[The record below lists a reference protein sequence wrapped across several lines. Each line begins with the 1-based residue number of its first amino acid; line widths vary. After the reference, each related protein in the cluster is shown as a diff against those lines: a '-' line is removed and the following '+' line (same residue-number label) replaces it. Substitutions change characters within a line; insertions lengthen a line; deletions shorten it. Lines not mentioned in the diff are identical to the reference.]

1 VATVADRLR
10 APAPALLVLAG
21 LLVGLLPGVPP
32 IEVSPDVVSLVV
44 LPPLIYAAATELALP
59 ELRKV
64 LRPVLVLAVGLVAL
78 TAFAVAG
85 VVWALVPQV
94 PFPAALVLG
103 AVLASTD
110 PVAVSALARRLGLPP
125 RLLALVQGES
135 LFNDATSLV
144 LFRVAVAG
152 SVAAAGSVRPIGV
165 VGQFVW
171 LAGGGVL
178 IGVAIGVVAA
188 WLRRRTEDAVLEMLI
203 ALLTPYAAFV
213 LAEVAHSSGVTAVVI
228 CGLWL
233 GARSVRLS
241 SGPVRLQVATVYAV
255 VVFVLESVVFAVIGL
270 EFPGLV
276 EGLPDLSWLPV
287 TMAVAGTLLLT
298 RILFVA
304 PSAIVRR
311 EWRGVAVVW
320 WAGARGVVPLAAA
333 LSIPLTVSDGGPF
346 PDRDLLIVLATGCI
360 ILTLVVQGLTL
371 EPLARRLGVRDD
383 PARAARE
390 EAFARHAVA
399 VAERSRLQEL
409 LELEAAP
416 PAVSER
422 LLRAL
427 DAQVAR
433 TQQAANPAPD
443 PPAPAS
449 TAEAGAVYRELRRDL
464 LATGTA
470 ELVRLRDAGLISEDV
485 RRRVQRAVDLE
496 EASLAG
502 DLG

>member
-1 VATVADRLR
+1 
-10 APAPALLVLAG
+10 
-21 LLVGLLPGVPP
+21 
-32 IEVSPDVVSLVV
+32 
-44 LPPLIYAAATELALP
+44 
-59 ELRKV
+59 
-64 LRPVLVLAVGLVAL
+64 
-78 TAFAVAG
+78 
-85 VVWALVPQV
+85 
-94 PFPAALVLG
+94 
-103 AVLASTD
+103 
-110 PVAVSALARRLGLPP
+110 
-125 RLLALVQGES
+125 
-135 LFNDATSLV
+135 
-144 LFRVAVAG
+144 
-152 SVAAAGSVRPIGV
+152 
-165 VGQFVW
+165 
-171 LAGGGVL
+171 VL

-203 ALLTPYAAFV
+203 ALLTPYLTFV

-241 SGPVRLQVATVYAV
+241 SGPVRLQVGTVYAV

-287 TMAVAGTLLLT
+287 TIAVAGTLLLT

-311 EWRGVAVVW
+311 EWRGLAVVW

-449 TAEAGAVYRELRRDL
+449 AAEAGAVYRELRRDL